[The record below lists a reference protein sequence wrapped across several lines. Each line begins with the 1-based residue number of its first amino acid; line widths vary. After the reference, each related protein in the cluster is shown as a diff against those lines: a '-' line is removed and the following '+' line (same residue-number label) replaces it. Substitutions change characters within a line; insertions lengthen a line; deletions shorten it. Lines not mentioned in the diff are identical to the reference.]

1 MTTTKKISEL
11 PSAVTPLVGDED
23 IPIVQGGATRR
34 ATPDDIRNGLAD
46 AVHTHVLADIVDA
59 GTAAA
64 SNVGDF
70 ATAAQGA
77 LADTALQPAD
87 VGSAAYNETADF
99 ATAAQGTKADT
110 ATQPGDLA
118 TVATSGNYGD
128 INDIPLHGLEN
139 AIINGCG
146 RVSHRGDQTL
156 GTSWDKAPI
165 DLLSVKAEGAVTA
178 GTIKRVTSSF
188 TLSESGHA
196 TFVENA
202 TLTGAGAIL
211 FRRRI
216 ETKDAWKFYNAAA
229 YYSARVYHDH
239 GANVDFIITVR
250 KADALD
256 DFTTTTQIATGTIS
270 VANDS
275 NSDIDLAIADMGDC
289 RNGIEIEVKVD
300 CGAITTK
307 DTYLGQEQLSIG
319 TAKRPFMVRPVSL
332 EEKLVSRYLRPVT
345 GLVAVANS
353 ASNMQVVFNHP
364 NMRAAPSYELD
375 AALAF
380 TDGYT
385 ADFTQSAANIGTIH
399 ENNANN
405 GRADI
410 ALFSG
415 LTSGRFHIQ
424 RGAGGVVLASAE
436 L

>member
-46 AVHTHVLADIVDA
+46 AVHTHILADIADA

-77 LADTALQPAD
+77 LADTALQDA
-87 VGSAAYNETADF
+87 GAF
-99 ATAAQGTKADT
+99 ATAAQGAKADT

-118 TVATSGNYGD
+118 TVATSGDYGD
-128 INDIPLHGLEN
+128 ISDIPLHGLEN

-146 RVSHRGDQTL
+146 RISHRSDQSL

-165 DLLSVKAEGAVTA
+165 DLLSVKAEGSVSA
-178 GTIKRVTSSF
+178 GTIKRVTSAF
-188 TLSESGHA
+188 TLTETGHA

-216 ETKDAWKFYNAAA
+216 EAKDAWKLYNQAA

-256 DFTTTTQIATGTIS
+256 DFTTTTQIATGTVS
-270 VANDS
+270 VANNTNS
-275 NSDIDLAIADMGDC
+275 NIDLAIADMGDC

-300 CGAITTK
+300 CGVITTK

-319 TAKRPFMVRPVSL
+319 TAKRPFMARPVAL
-332 EEKLVSRYLRPVT
+332 EEDLVSRYLRPVT
-345 GLVAVANS
+345 GLMAVANS
-353 ASNMQVVFNHP
+353 ASNMQVVLNHP
-364 NMRAAPSYELD
+364 NMRATPTYEVT

-385 ADFTQSAANIGTIH
+385 ADFTQSSANIGTIH
-399 ENNANN
+399 ENNAHH

-424 RGAGGVVLASAE
+424 RGTGGIILASAE

>member
-11 PSAVTPLVGDED
+11 PSAVTPLTGDED

-46 AVHTHVLADIVDA
+46 EVHTHTLSEIADA

-64 SNVGDF
+64 SAVTDF
-70 ATAAQGA
+70 ASAAQGT

-99 ATAAQGTKADT
+99 ATAAQGALADT
-110 ATQPGDLA
+110 ATQPSDLS

-128 INDIPLHGLEN
+128 ITDIPLHGLEN

-146 RVSHRGDQTL
+146 RISHRGDQTL
-156 GTSWDKAPI
+156 GTNWGKAPI
-165 DLLSVKAEGAVTA
+165 DLLSVKAEGTVTA

-188 TLSESGHA
+188 TLSETGHA
-196 TFVENA
+196 CFVENA
-202 TLTGAGAIL
+202 TLTGSGAIL

-216 ETKDAWKFYNAAA
+216 EAKDVWKFYNNPA
-229 YYSARVYHDH
+229 YYSARVYHDY

-250 KADALD
+250 KADAVD
-256 DFTTTTQIATGTIS
+256 DFSTTTQIATGTVS
-270 VANDS
+270 VTNNTNA
-275 NSDIDLAIADMGDC
+275 DIDLAIADMGDC
-289 RNGIEIEVKVD
+289 RNGIEIEVKAD

-307 DTYLGQEQLSIG
+307 DTYFGQEQLSIG
-319 TAKRPFMVRPVSL
+319 TAKRPFMSRPVTL
-332 EEKLVSRYLRPVT
+332 EEKLVSHYLRPVT

-353 ASNMQVVFNHP
+353 SSNMQVVLNHP
-364 NMRAAPSYELD
+364 NMRTIPTYEVT

-385 ADFTQSAANIGTIH
+385 ADFTQSTANIGTIH
-399 ENNANN
+399 ENNVHH

-410 ALFSG
+410 GNFSG

-424 RGAGGVVLASAE
+424 RGTGGIILASAE

>member
-34 ATPDDIRNGLAD
+34 TSPNDIRNGLAD
-46 AVHTHVLADIVDA
+46 AVHTHLLADIADA

-64 SNVGDF
+64 SNAGDF
-70 ATAAQGA
+70 ASAAQGA
-77 LADTALQPAD
+77 LADTALQDAN
-87 VGSAAYNETADF
+87 AF
-99 ATAAQGTKADT
+99 ATAAQGAKADT

-156 GTSWDKAPI
+156 GTAWDKTPI
-165 DLLSVKAEGAVTA
+165 DLLSVKAEGAVTS

-188 TLSESGHA
+188 TLSETGHA

-216 ETKDAWKFYNAAA
+216 EAKDAWKFFNQAA

-239 GANVDFIITVR
+239 GVAQDFIITVR
-250 KADALD
+250 KANALD
-256 DFTTTTQIATGTIS
+256 DFTTTTQIAMGTIS
-270 VANDS
+270 IANNA

-307 DTYLGQEQLSIG
+307 DTYLGQEQLTIG
-319 TAKRPFMVRPVSL
+319 TTKRPFMARPVSL

-353 ASNMQVVFNHP
+353 SSNMQVVLNHP
-364 NMRAAPSYELD
+364 NMRATPTYEAT

-385 ADFTQSAANIGTIH
+385 ADFAQSTANIGTIH
-399 ENNANN
+399 ENNAHH

-424 RGAGGVVLASAE
+424 RGTGGIILASAE